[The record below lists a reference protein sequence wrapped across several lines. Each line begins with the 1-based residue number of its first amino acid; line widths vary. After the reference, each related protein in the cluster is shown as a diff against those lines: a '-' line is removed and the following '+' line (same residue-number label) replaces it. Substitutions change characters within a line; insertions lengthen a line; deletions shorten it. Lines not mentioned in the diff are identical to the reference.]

1 MIGKIEKIWRYVLR
15 HRSEQGRVEGQR
27 VSCSLCHP
35 SGSLKRTSSYQV
47 DYSQVLGRMLHYVQH
62 DNGGGISPGCD
73 SEQRKD
79 YAGSRF
85 LNKLSK
91 HILPLF
97 AISKARH
104 DKDRCIKSSNNKPG

>member
-15 HRSEQGRVEGQR
+15 HWSEQGRVEGQR

-62 DNGGGISPGCD
+62 DNGGGVSPGD
-73 SEQRKD
+73 KFDHQ
-79 YAGSRF
+79 AF
-85 LNKLSK
+85 KLFPC
-91 HILPLF
+91 HV
-97 AISKARH
+97 AR
-104 DKDRCIKSSNNKPG
+104 RRLIYPGRQP